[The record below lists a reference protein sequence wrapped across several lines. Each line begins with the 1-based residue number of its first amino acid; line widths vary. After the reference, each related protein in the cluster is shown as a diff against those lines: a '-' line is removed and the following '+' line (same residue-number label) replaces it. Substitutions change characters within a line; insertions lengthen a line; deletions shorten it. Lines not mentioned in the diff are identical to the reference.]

1 MFFKMRL
8 RLESLSQFTRK
19 VLQKV
24 RTIPYGET
32 RSYKW
37 VARKLGF
44 CKGSR
49 AVGQALKRNPLTII
63 IPCHRVIKSNG
74 EIGGFSKGIVVKKKL
89 LNMEKQCLLKF

>member
-1 MFFKMRL
+1 MRF
-8 RLESLSQFTRK
+8 RLDSLSPFTRK

-37 VARKLGF
+37 VGRE
-44 CKGSR
+44 SR

-89 LNMEKQCLLKF
+89 LDMEKGTVPGDEA